1 MLPVY
6 RLKANFS
13 PKRESYRS
21 NAMTV
26 FRDFNIKND
35 ILMELFKNRYL
46 FDMLCANNSIQQY
59 GSRFIQI
66 YWANEF

>member
-26 FRDFNIKND
+26 FRDFNIKNN
-35 ILMELFKNRYL
+35 IWLE
-46 FDMLCANNSIQQY
+46 
-59 GSRFIQI
+59 FII
-66 YWANEF
+66 